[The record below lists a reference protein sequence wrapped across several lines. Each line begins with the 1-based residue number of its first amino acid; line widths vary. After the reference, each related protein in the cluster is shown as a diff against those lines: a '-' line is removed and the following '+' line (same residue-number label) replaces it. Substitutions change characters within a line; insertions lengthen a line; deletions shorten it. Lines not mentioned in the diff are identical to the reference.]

1 MLKCLLAP
9 AAFLY
14 KAGVTFRHRLFDWG
28 ILKSEKF
35 DIPIICIGNI
45 TVGGTGKTPM
55 AEMVIAYMSQMH
67 NVALLSRGN
76 VFFLSTNAMA
86 SNGSA
91 AFQCYRKGAGFA
103 NPCFTQDRKSV
114 V

>member
-1 MLKCLLAP
+1 MLKILLAP
-9 AAFLY
+9 AAVLY

-55 AEMVIAYMSQMH
+55 
-67 NVALLSRGN
+67 
-76 VFFLSTNAMA
+76 
-86 SNGSA
+86 
-91 AFQCYRKGAGFA
+91 
-103 NPCFTQDRKSV
+103 
-114 V
+114 